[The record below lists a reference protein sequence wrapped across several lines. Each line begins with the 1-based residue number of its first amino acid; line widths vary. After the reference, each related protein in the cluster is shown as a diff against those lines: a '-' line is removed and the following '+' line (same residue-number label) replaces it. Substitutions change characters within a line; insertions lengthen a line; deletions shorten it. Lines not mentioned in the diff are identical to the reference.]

1 MTDKSIPNM
10 TDKSIPNMTD
20 KSIPN
25 MTDKSIP
32 NMRSPLLSQE
42 IRIYKNFEKKG
53 ITLNL
58 FA

>member
-1 MTDKSIPNM
+1 MTDKSTPNM

-20 KSIPN
+20 KSTPN
-25 MTDKSIP
+25 MTDKEYTQYEITS
-32 NMRSPLLSQE
+32 LSQE

-53 ITLNL
+53 IPLNL